1 MFQSGSTSEIE
12 EFATIAYEVTFPDG
26 TTIFNT
32 GERGDALYFIFEGA
46 VKIHRASAELAIRRT
61 GECIGEMAL
70 LNDKPRIA
78 SAVIQGKTQ
87 LLKID
92 REDFQRVMQ
101 RKGGL
106 PYHIMKMLADKLR
119 EDTEARV
126 EAARTEE
133 RIKHELKRAR
143 EIQRAMLPEKEPKL
157 DWLEISASFLT
168 AEEMGGDYY
177 DYLQLSPTTF
187 GIVIGDATGHE
198 IPAGILVAMAKSC
211 LHTLIR
217 IDASVESVMQRMN
230 EMVYETMKTM
240 KRKLLMSFCY
250 VILDTTNSTL
260 TFSSAG
266 HPPPYHYRQR
276 IGKLDTLES
285 FAYPLGVRRNIVYQA
300 QKVQFQPGDIFI
312 FYSDGI
318 VEVENDKKEPF
329 GYERIEQT
337 IAESAP
343 KIANVEELKSA
354 ILQKTYT
361 YCHNLSFTDDA
372 TLVVL
377 KILP

>member
-1 MFQSGSTSEIE
+1 MQAGSPGCLSKSRWQVFELQPLCHFRNPSSSYGEVIGKDKDPRFTVGYVGYS
-12 EFATIAYEVTFPDG
+12 ATTPVVY
-26 TTIFNT
+26 
-32 GERGDALYFIFEGA
+32 
-46 VKIHRASAELAIRRT
+46 
-61 GECIGEMAL
+61 
-70 LNDKPRIA
+70 
-78 SAVIQGKTQ
+78 
-87 LLKID
+87 
-92 REDFQRVMQ
+92 
-101 RKGGL
+101 
-106 PYHIMKMLADKLR
+106 LR
-119 EDTEARV
+119 
-126 EAARTEE
+126 
-133 RIKHELKRAR
+133 
-143 EIQRAMLPEKEPKL
+143 
-157 DWLEISASFLT
+157 ISASFLT

-329 GYERIEQT
+329 GYERLEQT